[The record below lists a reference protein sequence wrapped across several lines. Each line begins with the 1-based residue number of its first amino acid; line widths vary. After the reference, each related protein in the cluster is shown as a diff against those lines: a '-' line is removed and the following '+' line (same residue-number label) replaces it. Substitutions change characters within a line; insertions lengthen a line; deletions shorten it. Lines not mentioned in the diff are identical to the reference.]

1 MTQQTLTYG
10 ITEDEFL
17 IIMTSLGER
26 FQRNVSLNISNM
38 YLKYLSQ
45 NLQPTQILEGFE
57 IVCNEDNFF
66 PSPKRWFEAATG
78 NLESA
83 ALAQWDETL
92 AASREDRSSNL
103 DAIAKATW
111 KSLGGREILDKG
123 DSRMFLQIRDK
134 FLEEY
139 ALRARAA
146 RVNAQALPTPA
157 TNPATNPDTEPK
169 TEPESTQTRVPNTFE
184 EWEAMQAKVGAA

>member
-1 MTQQTLTYG
+1 MTQKTLNHG

-26 FQRNVSLNISNM
+26 FQRTISENVCQMYFNYLN
-38 YLKYLSQ
+38 Q
-45 NLQPTQILEGFE
+45 NLQPIQILEGFE
-57 IVCNEDNFF
+57 IVCNEDDFF

-78 NLESA
+78 NLENA

-111 KSLGGREILDKG
+111 KSFGGREILEKG

-157 TNPATNPDTEPK
+157 TSP
-169 TEPESTQTRVPNTFE
+169 EPETKPEPTQTRVPNTFE